1 VRAAVAAAVAEPA
14 GWRVEDTGSADD
26 EDLAAAVR
34 RLVAGDVGD
43 YVRSHGGAVELVGVR
58 DGVVTVRMRGACHGC
73 PASAF
78 TLHARVERR
87 LREECPAL
95 VAVVAAS

>member
-1 VRAAVAAAVAEPA
+1 VREAVAAAVAEPER
-14 GWRVEDTGSADD
+14 WRVEDTGSADD
-26 EDLAAAVR
+26 EALADAVR

-43 YVRSHGGAVELVGVR
+43 YVRSHGGAIDLAGVR
-58 DGVVTVRMRGACHGC
+58 HGVVTVRLHGACHGC

-95 VAVVAAS
+95 VAVVAQ